1 MADVLDCAPAPPPSH
16 HTDFGREQL
25 LAAKGAR
32 RVVVCIPARDEEAT
46 IVSIVSKIRGELAE
60 PAALWNA
67 GRGGGVSRALVDE
80 VLVVD
85 DGSTDSTADAALR
98 AGAVVVAG
106 PGLGKGEA
114 MRLARGRGDIVVYL
128 DGDVVNFGA
137 HFVTGLLGP
146 LLCRP
151 GTVMVKGCYARP
163 TEAATAT
170 AGGGRVTELVAKP
183 LLSLLFPELAWLSQ
197 PLAGETALRAD
208 LLDHLEL
215 APAYGVE
222 MGLLIDV
229 WRCYGKDSIAEVDLD
244 ERVHRNRPLHELALQ
259 ARDVMT
265 AALARSGHEK
275 RIAPFP
281 SDVLGLGPG
290 QLDGR
295 SRAAAEA
302 GQP

>member
-1 MADVLDCAPAPPPSH
+1 MADLLDCAAPLPSYH
-16 HTDFGREQL
+16 HGDFTLESL

-46 IVSIVSKIRGELAE
+46 IASIVSTITARLAE
-60 PAALWNA
+60 PSGGRNA
-67 GRGGGVSRALVDE
+67 GHRWVRPPPLVDE

-85 DGSTDSTADAALR
+85 DGSMDNTGEAALR
-98 AGAVVVAG
+98 AGAVVVRG

-137 HFVTGLLGP
+137 HFVIGLLGP
-146 LLCRP
+146 MLLRP
-151 GTVMVKGCYARP
+151 ETVMVKGCYARP
-163 TEAATAT
+163 LGATAAT

-183 LLSLLFPELAWLSQ
+183 LLALLFPELAWISQ

-208 LLDHLEL
+208 LLEQLEL

-229 WRCYGKDSIAEVDLD
+229 WRHYGQGAIAEVDLD
-244 ERVHRNRPLHELALQ
+244 ERVHRNRPLHELASQ
-259 ARDVMT
+259 ARDVMM
-265 AALARSGHEK
+265 AALSRCGVGNGFAS
-275 RIAPFP
+275 FP
-281 SDVLGLGPG
+281 
-290 QLDGR
+290 
-295 SRAAAEA
+295 AAALDLEA
-302 GQP
+302 GQLAATLPAAADPGGQ